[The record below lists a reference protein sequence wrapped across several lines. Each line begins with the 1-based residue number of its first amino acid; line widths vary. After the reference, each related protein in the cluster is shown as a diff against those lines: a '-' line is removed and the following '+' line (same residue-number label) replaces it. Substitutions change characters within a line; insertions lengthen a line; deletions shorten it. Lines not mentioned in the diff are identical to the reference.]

1 MLPQKN
7 YAFFLVVQEKR
18 TSEAKKKADRKNGK
32 QTTHL
37 KNTVFEQTKSQ
48 KVQNRDFYRSFGY
61 FPRAAWVEKG
71 HVSDSPPTVC
81 VESAV

>member
-1 MLPQKN
+1 MEQK
-7 YAFFLVVQEKR
+7 K
-18 TSEAKKKADRKNGK
+18 TDRKNGK

-81 VESAV
+81 GECGLRTTKKVYIKRFREQNI